1 MRRAWREIAG
11 TGTAAG
17 ISLALLMAVS
27 VFVAMAGARAS
38 QTVPTRALRAGLAR
52 LSPADKALLGTLDF
66 DLAGTN
72 GSPVQASDL
81 ALLRSQVHTRLTGA
95 GCRWPP
101 GSPTGPA

>member
-17 ISLALLMAVS
+17 LSLALLMAVS

-66 DLAGTN
+66 DQAGT
-72 GSPVQASDL
+72 GGPVTASDL
-81 ALLRSQVHTRLTGA
+81 SLLRSQVHTRLTEA